1 MRFLIYLTGL
11 LAACLHAVSA
21 QAFPDKPI
29 RFILPYPPGGATD
42 IIARIFTT
50 KLAEAWGQQVIIDHR
65 GGGAS
70 IVGTEL
76 AAKAAPDGYTM
87 LMGTFGF
94 AITPIL
100 HKKLPYDIVRDFTP
114 VGLMANGLLVLVVHP
129 GLPVQSVKDLIA
141 YAKSRPGQ
149 LNYGSTGGGSGS
161 NMAALLFQSMTVVR
175 MTGVPYNGAGPSLVA
190 LLGGELN
197 LIFSN
202 ILPTTPHVKAGKLR
216 ALGVSSI
223 KRSIALPDIP
233 TIAEAGVAGFE
244 TLNWYSVLVPR
255 GTPQPIVSQLNGGI
269 VRAAQSPEV
278 REQLVAQGLEPA
290 SSSPQDL
297 ARYIAAE
304 IAKWSRVV
312 RETGAI
318 HD

>member
-1 MRFLIYLTGL
+1 M
-11 LAACLHAVSA
+11 SA

-114 VGLMANGLLVLVVHP
+114 VGLMA
-129 GLPVQSVKDLIA
+129 
-141 YAKSRPGQ
+141 
-149 LNYGSTGGGSGS
+149 
-161 NMAALLFQSMTVVR
+161 
-175 MTGVPYNGAGPSLVA
+175 
-190 LLGGELN
+190 
-197 LIFSN
+197 
-202 ILPTTPHVKAGKLR
+202 R
-216 ALGVSSI
+216 A
-223 KRSIALPDIP
+223 
-233 TIAEAGVAGFE
+233 
-244 TLNWYSVLVPR
+244 
-255 GTPQPIVSQLNGGI
+255 
-269 VRAAQSPEV
+269 
-278 REQLVAQGLEPA
+278 
-290 SSSPQDL
+290 
-297 ARYIAAE
+297 
-304 IAKWSRVV
+304 
-312 RETGAI
+312 
-318 HD
+318 

>member
-1 MRFLIYLTGL
+1 MIYLTGL

-255 GTPQPIVSQLNGGI
+255 GTPQSIVSQLNGGI

-304 IAKWSRVV
+304 VAKWSRVV
-312 RETGAI
+312 RETGAL

>member
-1 MRFLIYLTGL
+1 M
-11 LAACLHAVSA
+11 SA

-255 GTPQPIVSQLNGGI
+255 GTPQSIVSQLNGGI

-304 IAKWSRVV
+304 VAKWSRVV
-312 RETGAI
+312 RETGAL

>member
-21 QAFPDKPI
+21 QAFPDEPI

-255 GTPQPIVSQLNGGI
+255 GTPQSIVSQLNGGI

-304 IAKWSRVV
+304 VAKWSRVV
-312 RETGAI
+312 RETGAL

>member
-255 GTPQPIVSQLNGGI
+255 GTPQSIVSQLNGGI

-304 IAKWSRVV
+304 VAKWSRVV
-312 RETGAI
+312 RETGAL

>member
-255 GTPQPIVSQLNGGI
+255 GTPQSIVSQLNGGI

-290 SSSPQDL
+290 FSSPQDL

-304 IAKWSRVV
+304 VAKWSRVV
-312 RETGAI
+312 RETGAL

>member
-216 ALGVSSI
+216 DLGVSSI

-255 GTPQPIVSQLNGGI
+255 GTPQSIVSQLNGGI

-290 SSSPQDL
+290 FSSPQDL

-304 IAKWSRVV
+304 VAKWSRVV
-312 RETGAI
+312 RETGAL

>member
-290 SSSPQDL
+290 FSSPQDL